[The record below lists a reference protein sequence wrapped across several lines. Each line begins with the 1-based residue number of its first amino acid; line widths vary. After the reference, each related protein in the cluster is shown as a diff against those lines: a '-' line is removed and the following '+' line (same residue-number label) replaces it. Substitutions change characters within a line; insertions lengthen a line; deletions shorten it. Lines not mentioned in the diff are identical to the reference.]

1 MSTGIFNESLA
12 KNIAKDLLSIDAIK
26 IQPENPFT
34 WTSGWKSP
42 IYCDNR
48 LSLSFPSV
56 RDTIANAFVDLI
68 KTKYNGATVIAGVA
82 TAGIPQGAIIAHIM
96 GLPFVYIRSSA
107 KSHGM
112 QNQIEGKISS
122 SDKVVVVED
131 LISTGGSSI
140 AAVNALKETGAEILA
155 LVSIFTYGFE
165 KSYDAFKAN
174 NIEYSTLSSYIFLLE
189 TLKESNKLTEEQFI
203 HLNKWRQNPESWGI

>member
-48 LSLSFPSV
+48 LSLSFPTV
-56 RDTIANAFVDLI
+56 RDNIANAFVDLI

-122 SDKVVVVED
+122 ADKVVVVED

-165 KSYDAFKAN
+165 KSYEAFKAN

>member
-48 LSLSFPSV
+48 LSLSFPKV
-56 RDTIANAFVDLI
+56 RDKIADAFIELI
-68 KTKYNGATVIAGVA
+68 KAKYSDATVIAGVA

-140 AAVNALKETGAEILA
+140 AAVNALRETGAEILA

-165 KSYDAFKAN
+165 KSYDAFRSNK
-174 NIEYSTLSSYIFLLE
+174 IEYATLSSYLFLLD
-189 TLKESNKLTEEQFI
+189 TLKESNKLTEEQFL
-203 HLNKWRQNPESWGI
+203 HLNKWRQRPDTWGM